1 MAMELVKIWHLS
13 ESPLSRYLLSMST
26 VVTTLSAAE
35 IRQEKE
41 AIKKA
46 GKEIRKDRAT
56 TLAFLHKHGFVTKA
70 GKLTKRYGG

>member
-1 MAMELVKIWHLS
+1 
-13 ESPLSRYLLSMST
+13 MST
-26 VVTTLSAAE
+26 VVSTLSAAE

-70 GKLTKRYGG
+70 DKLTKRYGG

>member
-1 MAMELVKIWHLS
+1 MVKSAPLPVHPAWH
-13 ESPLSRYLLSMST
+13 YIHSMST
-26 VVTTLSAAE
+26 VVITLSAAE
-35 IRQEKE
+35 IRQEAD

-56 TLAFLHKHGFVTKA
+56 TLAFLQKHGFVTKS